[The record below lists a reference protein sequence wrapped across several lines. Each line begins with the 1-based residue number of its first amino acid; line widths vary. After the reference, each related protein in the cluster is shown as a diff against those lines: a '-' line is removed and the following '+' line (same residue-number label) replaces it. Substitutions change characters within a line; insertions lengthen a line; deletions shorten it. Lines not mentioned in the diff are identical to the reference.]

1 MKWKKEYNTSIWRTR
16 IDNFYLFVQKR
27 AGRKSHPT
35 PRYYWR
41 VSYSETNWMR
51 EYSGFLY
58 EMSLKAAM
66 KSAKG
71 AVLQA
76 KICASIDAR

>member
-1 MKWKKEYNTSIWRTR
+1 
-16 IDNFYLFVQKR
+16 
-27 AGRKSHPT
+27 
-35 PRYYWR
+35 
-41 VSYSETNWMR
+41 MR